1 MSELCAS
8 VTTLSHIHLRYL
20 YCYACSP
27 HEPKSTNASRSVIS
41 ICPEFAE
48 QLDPAAYDNCGLA
61 IPGERGNI
69 CAGDDIVS
77 VLLCKDVCFYDIFL
91 LSLSITREYS
101 LHNGQNNVQN
111 SLYLYFNIL
120 PFPCCRLCPQCI
132 TLQMNLLRMRSW
144 VER

>member
-1 MSELCAS
+1 MYVYVGVSELCAS

-27 HEPKSTNASRSVIS
+27 HEAKSTNATTNTIS

-48 QLDPAAYDNCGLA
+48 KLDPSAYDNCGLA

-77 VLLCKDVCFYDIFL
+77 QHCTPHD
-91 LSLSITREYS
+91 YS
-101 LHNGQNNVQN
+101 
-111 SLYLYFNIL
+111 
-120 PFPCCRLCPQCI
+120 
-132 TLQMNLLRMRSW
+132 
-144 VER
+144 